1 MNINQRNF
9 ITLIESR
16 VSIHLYIIEVKKK
29 RNAIFLQENLNSVER
44 FFRIPLYVE
53 KQGNKDVN
61 YSAKIA
67 MESFINDTMII
78 D

>member
-1 MNINQRNF
+1 M
-9 ITLIESR
+9 
-16 VSIHLYIIEVKKK
+16 SISIDTSVHNWSKKK
-29 RNAIFLQENLNSVER
+29 ETKKIFLQENLNSVER